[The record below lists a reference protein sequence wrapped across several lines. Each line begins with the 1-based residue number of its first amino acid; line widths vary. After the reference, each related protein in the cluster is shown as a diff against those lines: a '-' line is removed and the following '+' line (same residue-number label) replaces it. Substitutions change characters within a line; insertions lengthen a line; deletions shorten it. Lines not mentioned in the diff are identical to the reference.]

1 VGKTVVTILAV
12 VVAVAIAVAA
22 PYLGAALAAAIGV
35 TSSVGIALVT
45 AGVTLALSLGASL
58 AFRAL
63 GVGKPPSA
71 KDQIG
76 PPGVFRQTISNSFI
90 IYGKRRVGGLLV
102 FFHPRQSGSDHYRY
116 FVVACAG
123 HRCKGVVSWMLGDE
137 IVTVDG
143 SNMVTSGPFAGAA
156 WLWFQRGL
164 ASETANATFI
174 SECGGKWTSNHKG
187 NGIAAIYAK
196 FKMTDAVV
204 QAGMPNITAV
214 IEGRDEILDTRD
226 ATLKYTRNAAL
237 IFYDWMSIPRE
248 EGGFGAYSDEIP
260 DDSWINAQANVCDE
274 TVDSEERYALD
285 VFMTTGAAPSEVR
298 DALIVNQAG
307 SYAYRSGKHL
317 MRPGYWVPVSV
328 NLSEDDLAGPIQVSS
343 FMSADNAANEVQG
356 TFVSPDDN
364 YQAKSFTTQSV
375 AGSDVRQLDLDLAF
389 ITSLNRSNRIARIMM
404 LRAQAE
410 KTVVWPMNIMG
421 LGTGALDTV
430 QCGSS
435 RYGLDN
441 YAFQVANWQLSADYG
456 TILQLREENE
466 EIYAAPSPV
475 SPTAPPT
482 IDPVT
487 PIDSSVDIQNLI
499 VTSAMSGLTFDVGI
513 PAGGNSAVTISNHDR
528 VYSDKTVSVIGN
540 GGSVSVAAAAGDLM
554 IAYYDD
560 PARAGGAATYQY
572 LVLAGGAGDAS
583 PAYASPTNPYR
594 HTVFAKIVPTT
605 GGSTGGGSDPG
616 SGGGSGGGGRWED
629 TGSL

>member
-1 VGKTVVTILAV
+1 
-12 VVAVAIAVAA
+12 
-22 PYLGAALAAAIGV
+22 
-35 TSSVGIALVT
+35 
-45 AGVTLALSLGASL
+45 
-58 AFRAL
+58 
-63 GVGKPPSA
+63 
-71 KDQIG
+71 
-76 PPGVFRQTISNSFI
+76 
-90 IYGKRRVGGLLV
+90 
-102 FFHPRQSGSDHYRY
+102 
-116 FVVACAG
+116 
-123 HRCKGVVSWMLGDE
+123 
-137 IVTVDG
+137 
-143 SNMVTSGPFAGAA
+143 
-156 WLWFQRGL
+156 
-164 ASETANATFI
+164 
-174 SECGGKWTSNHKG
+174 
-187 NGIAAIYAK
+187 
-196 FKMTDAVV
+196 
-204 QAGMPNITAV
+204 
-214 IEGRDEILDTRD
+214 
-226 ATLKYTRNAAL
+226 
-237 IFYDWMSIPRE
+237 
-248 EGGFGAYSDEIP
+248 
-260 DDSWINAQANVCDE
+260 
-274 TVDSEERYALD
+274 
-285 VFMTTGAAPSEVR
+285 
-298 DALIVNQAG
+298 
-307 SYAYRSGKHL
+307 
-317 MRPGYWVPVSV
+317 
-328 NLSEDDLAGPIQVSS
+328 
-343 FMSADNAANEVQG
+343 
-356 TFVSPDDN
+356 
-364 YQAKSFTTQSV
+364 
-375 AGSDVRQLDLDLAF
+375 
-389 ITSLNRSNRIARIMM
+389 
-404 LRAQAE
+404 
-410 KTVVWPMNIMG
+410 
-421 LGTGALDTV
+421 LDTV